1 MRSPAQP
8 AITTS
13 VIARLATTFRSLGI
27 ALVLTVASNA
37 RAQTS
42 PEGGFEKE
50 PTEEATVDPQ
60 LQRLEAAVSTYQR
73 GDLEAARGLLV
84 AIVLDGD
91 VIPDHVRQE
100 ARIYLGELLFT
111 QGEREEA
118 RTFFEQA
125 IRQDPDYRIDPF
137 VHPPEICEFFD
148 YVRALTP
155 VQGKEPDEPPPPP
168 LPKVMPFSV
177 WSPVARYHFENGRRA
192 RGYVYQ
198 YGFVASSTASLVM
211 AGVLLSDRRYPEGP
225 SGAVE
230 GLQLRVLRGAQL
242 TVTVAAWGFYVG
254 NVVDARFDWIAR
266 NGRPRAATLGA
277 GGVNLRF

>member
-1 MRSPAQP
+1 MIS
-8 AITTS
+8 
-13 VIARLATTFRSLGI
+13 RLATTFRTLGPPL
-27 ALVLTVASNA
+27 ALLLASSA
-37 RAQTS
+37 AAQPTS
-42 PEGGFEKE
+42 EGGLDKE
-50 PTEEATVDPQ
+50 LGVEPIRDPQ
-60 LQRLEAAVSTYQR
+60 IERLDHAVSTYQR

-84 AIVLDGD
+84 AIVLDTE
-91 VIPDHVRQE
+91 VLPDQVRQE

-125 IRQDPDYRIDPF
+125 IRQDPNYRIDPF

-155 VQGKEPDEPPPPP
+155 VQGKEPIDQPPPPP
-168 LPKVMPFSV
+168 PPPKVMPYSV

-211 AGVLLSDRRYPEGP
+211 AGVLLSDRRYPEGQA
-225 SGAVE
+225 GAVE

-266 NGRPRAATLGA
+266 NGRPRSATLGVTGA
-277 GGVNLRF
+277 NLRF